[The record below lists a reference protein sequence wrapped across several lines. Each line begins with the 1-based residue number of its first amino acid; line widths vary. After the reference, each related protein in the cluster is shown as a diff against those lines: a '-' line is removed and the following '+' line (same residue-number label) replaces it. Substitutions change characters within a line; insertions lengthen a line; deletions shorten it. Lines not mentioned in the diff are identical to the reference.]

1 MTSLINFSLSLN
13 RLNTFPWWCAGLVL
27 LFRLYHFW
35 LWNQST
41 VFWFLPCWVVFS
53 SCRNLVVVIKKPHYA
68 TNLKHSLQTKNAIHN
83 VILRLNAILL
93 YYNAS
98 FSIWLKVV
106 KVLHHHYFCKTVFK
120 INLIS
125 KKILKAFVK
134 LNANS
139 TQININLVTHYCNQ
153 NLSGLK
159 PSATKQKM
167 FFCAKSLL
175 LGL

>member
-1 MTSLINFSLSLN
+1 MS
-13 RLNTFPWWCAGLVL
+13 A
-27 LFRLYHFW
+27 
-35 LWNQST
+35 
-41 VFWFLPCWVVFS
+41 FWFSFTVSVISLLTMESVNCFLIPSLLSRLVFLLSEPC
-53 SCRNLVVVIKKPHYA
+53 CCYKKPHYT
-68 TNLKHSLQTKNAIHN
+68 TNMKHSLQTKNAMHN

-106 KVLHHHYFCKTVFK
+106 KVLHHHHFCKAVFK
-120 INLIS
+120 ILIS

-134 LNANS
+134 LNVSS
-139 TQININLVTHYCNQ
+139 TQINIYLVRHYCNQ